1 MARRIS
7 LITTAWTFSRKFY
20 HSIAVDVG
28 APARAVNLRVPRV
41 SVFWDGRPDHIL
53 GDKKIGGELL
63 KGHFNYIGQ
72 SLDVGVQGDPWSIAA
87 PSERFAEWLHGFH
100 WMADLLSSRD
110 KAAMVRARYLVD
122 RWSELFGHWNAYAW
136 NPDILT
142 HRLYNWLAL
151 WAPALSVDSLSD
163 LADTRRRVTV
173 RQLKRLKRTFTRLPD
188 GPIRL
193 KAAATLAIGGLRLS
207 GRDDP
212 FYQKGLDLL
221 DDEITRQILPD
232 GGVVTRCPA
241 DIMELLSVLMTLD
254 DLIQSRGVEGSS
266 ALTRAID
273 RMQPAL
279 TFFQHTDGRL
289 ASFNGSGEGNL
300 SYIQT
305 LLKKAKLP
313 DQPFSICPNTAY
325 QRVMA
330 GDSVLIVDSGGTP
343 DLGFDTKAHQAPL
356 AFELSNEA
364 GRMIVN
370 CGWSS
375 IQPPRW
381 HRMMRH
387 TASHSTLTLD
397 DHPTGT
403 LIKQG
408 TSEDLYGSV
417 FSQSVGNVQFSRRE
431 QTAGTWLEG
440 SHDGY
445 AKLYGLHHRRRF
457 FINVDGKDIRGEDT
471 LYVPLGE
478 TPETNKA
485 IPFVLRFHL
494 HPSVIVTL
502 AQDQNSALIIQ
513 PGGVGW
519 RLRTDSGPINIEKS
533 VYLADGFR
541 GRECQQIVIQGAAFG
556 DGDGEAKS
564 NCVRWSLRRLEKRV
578 SR

>member
-1 MARRIS
+1 MTRRIS
-7 LITTAWTFSRKFY
+7 PLSTAWTFSRKFY
-20 HSIAVDVG
+20 HSIAVDIG
-28 APARAVNLRVPRV
+28 ASSRAINLRTGKVP
-41 SVFWDGRPDHIL
+41 VFWDGRPSHIL
-53 GDKKIGGELL
+53 GDKKQGEELL
-63 KGHFNYIGQ
+63 KGYFEYIGQ
-72 SLDVGVQGDPWSIAA
+72 SLDVGAQGDPWSIPA

-100 WMADLLSSRD
+100 WMADLLSCRD
-110 KAAMVRARYLVD
+110 KAAMVRARYLTD
-122 RWSELFGHWNAYAW
+122 RWGELFGHWNAYAW

-142 HRLYNWLAL
+142 HRLYNCLAL

-163 LADTRRRVTV
+163 VADMRRRIIV
-173 RQLKRLKRTFTRLPD
+173 RQLKRLKITFSRLPL

-193 KAAATLAIGGLRLS
+193 KAAATLTIGGLRLS

-221 DDEITRQILPD
+221 DDEIAKQILPD
-232 GGVVTRCPA
+232 GGVSTRRPA
-241 DIMELLSVLMTLD
+241 DILDLLSVLMTLD

-266 ALTRAID
+266 SLTRAID

-279 TFFQHTDGRL
+279 TFFQHTDGGL
-289 ASFNGSGEGNL
+289 ASFNGSGEGVR
-300 SYIQT
+300 SHIKT
-305 LLKKAKLP
+305 LLKKANLP
-313 DQPFSICPNTAY
+313 ERPFSVCPNTAY

-330 GDSVLIVDSGGTP
+330 GETTFIIDVGGTP
-343 DLGFDTKAHQAPL
+343 DLGYDTKAHQAPL

-375 IQPPRW
+375 KQPPTW

-397 DHPTGT
+397 DRSAGT

-408 TSEDLYGSV
+408 TLEDLHGSV
-417 FSQSVGNVQFSRRE
+417 FSEAVGIVSFSRRE

-440 SHDGY
+440 SHGGY
-445 AKLYGLHHRRRF
+445 SHSSGLHHRRRF
-457 FINVDGKDIRGEDT
+457 YISVDGKDIRGEDT
-471 LYVPLGE
+471 LYLPLGE
-478 TPETNKA
+478 TPKTDKA
-485 IPFVLRFHL
+485 IPFAVRFHL
-494 HPSVIVTL
+494 HPDVVVTL

-519 RLRTDSGPINIEKS
+519 RLRTDSGPISLEKS
-533 VYLADGFR
+533 VYLASSYR
-541 GRECQQIVIQGAAFG
+541 GYESQQIVIQGAAFG

-564 NCVRWSLRRLEKRV
+564 NCVRWSLRRLEKKAA
-578 SR
+578 

>member
-7 LITTAWTFSRKFY
+7 PFSTAWIFSRKLY
-20 HSIAVDVG
+20 HGIAVDMG
-28 APARAVNLRVPRV
+28 APARALNLRVGRV
-41 SVFWDGRPDHIL
+41 PVFWDGRPAYIL
-53 GDKKIGGELL
+53 GDKKIGEELL

-100 WMADLLSSRD
+100 WMADLMSCRD
-110 KAAMVRARYLVD
+110 KSAMVRARYLVD

-151 WAPALSVDSLSD
+151 WAPALSMDNLSD
-163 LADTRRRVTV
+163 IADTRRRVTV
-173 RQLKRLKRTFTRLPD
+173 RQLKRLKRTFTRLPV

-193 KAAATLAIGGLRLS
+193 KAAATLALGGLRLS

-221 DDEITRQILPD
+221 DDEIVRQILAD
-232 GGVVTRCPA
+232 GGVITRCPS
-241 DIMELLSVLMTLD
+241 DILDILSVLMTLD
-254 DLIQSRGVEGSS
+254 NLIQSRGVEGSS
-266 ALTRAID
+266 VLTRAID

-279 TFFQHTDGRL
+279 SFFQHTDGGL
-289 ASFNGSGEGNL
+289 ASFNGSGEGEV
-300 SYIQT
+300 SHIQT
-305 LLKKAKLP
+305 LLKTVKLP
-313 DQPFSICPNTAY
+313 ERPFSVCPNTAY

-330 GDSVLIVDSGGTP
+330 GDSVLIIDAGGTP
-343 DLGFDTKAHQAPL
+343 DLGFDKKAHQAPL
-356 AFELSNEA
+356 AFELSNDA

-375 IQPPRW
+375 TQPPRW

-397 DHPTGT
+397 DHSVGT
-403 LIKQG
+403 LVKQG
-408 TSEDLYGSV
+408 TSEDLHGSV
-417 FSQSVGNVQFSRRE
+417 FSQSVGNVEFSRRE
-431 QTAGTWLEG
+431 QITGTWLEG

-445 AKLYGLHHRRRF
+445 SESHGLNHRRRLY
-457 FINVDGKDIRGEDT
+457 ISSDGKDIRGEDT
-471 LYVPLGE
+471 LYTPLGD
-478 TPETNKA
+478 TPKTNKA
-485 IPFVLRFHL
+485 IPFTLRFHL
-494 HPSVIVTL
+494 YPNVVVTL
-502 AQDQNSALIIQ
+502 AQDQNSVLIIQ
-513 PGGVGW
+513 PRGVGW
-519 RLRTDSGPINIEKS
+519 RLRTDGGPISLEKS
-533 VYLADGFR
+533 VYLGSGFR

-564 NCVRWSLRRLEKRV
+564 NRVRWSLRRLEKKA

>member
-1 MARRIS
+1 MTRRIS
-7 LITTAWTFSRKFY
+7 PLSTAWVFSRKVY
-20 HSIAVDVG
+20 HSLAVDMG
-28 APARAVNLRVPRV
+28 APARALNLRVGRV
-41 SVFWDGRPDHIL
+41 PVFWDGRPTHIL
-53 GDKKIGGELL
+53 GHKKKGEDLL

-72 SLDVGVQGDPWSIAA
+72 SLDVGAQGDPWSIAA

-100 WMADLLSSRD
+100 WMPDLLSCKD

-122 RWSELFGHWNAYAW
+122 RWAEVFGHWNAYAW

-142 HRLYNWLAL
+142 HRLYHWLSL

-163 LADTRRRVTV
+163 IADARRRVTV
-173 RQLKRLKRTFTRLPD
+173 RQLKRLKKTFSRLPL

-193 KAAATLAIGGLRLS
+193 KAAATLAMGGLRLS

-221 DDEITRQILPD
+221 DDEIARQVLPD
-232 GGVVTRCPA
+232 GGIITRCPT
-241 DIMELLSVLMTLD
+241 DIVDILSVLMSLD

-279 TFFQHTDGRL
+279 AFFQHRDGGL
-289 ASFNGSGEGNL
+289 AAFNGSGDGDSL
-300 SYIQT
+300 QIQT

-313 DQPFSICPNTAY
+313 DRPFSVCPNTAY

-330 GDSVLIVDSGGTP
+330 GDTILLIDAGGTP
-343 DLGFDTKAHQAPL
+343 DLGYDTKTHQAPL

-375 IQPPRW
+375 KQPPPW

-387 TASHSTLTLD
+387 TVSHSTLTLD
-397 DHPTGT
+397 DQSVGT

-408 TSEDLYGSV
+408 TSEDLHGSV
-417 FSQSVGNVQFSRRE
+417 FSKSVGDVKFSRRE
-431 QTAGTWLEG
+431 QTGGTWLEG

-445 AKLYGLHHRRRF
+445 SDTYGLHHRRRF
-457 FINVDGKDIRGEDT
+457 YVSTDGKDIRGEDT
-471 LYVPLGE
+471 LYLPLGE
-478 TPETNKA
+478 TPKTDKA
-485 IPFVLRFHL
+485 IPFAVRFHL
-494 HPSVIVTL
+494 HPNVVVTL

-519 RLRTDSGPINIEKS
+519 RLRTDSGPISLEKS
-533 VYLADGFR
+533 VYLAEGYR

-564 NCVRWSLRRLEKRV
+564 NCVRWSLRRLERK
-578 SR
+578 ST